1 MQPIKERQIKPYQCK
16 HCPKSFKSSNG
27 LKYHL
32 DKVHIEEENMM
43 EEETCYVMKENSSQM
58 PEKPRTVP
66 PALNLLTEEVTLL
79 TEFALIATSPQSPLV
94 REVWGENS
102 DVRRREDDSPP
113 PQLIMDLQSNGNW
126 RYVSQTTPETPIQ
139 TTFLNTIPAAKWQYF
154 MAGTKLNF
162 PDEDGWTWRTVD
174 DLDME
179 KMSPD
184 LFRDGLRVV
193 DCQRIETKYG
203 NNTMDEYI
211 VTFKSCSDK
220 ETSLQAEITADHP
233 FFVKGTDTAG
243 WASFDPVATE
253 SHYGIS
259 CQPLQRG
266 DVCVLP
272 HAPEVVGLTLNGNE
286 LDGKE
291 ETSEFTAMDS
301 TAALTLSSMAK
312 DKEEHSHRRTKLL
325 SGSHT
330 PLSPVKRNNT
340 HQFSKRPM
348 NAFMLFAKRFRLEIT
363 QAHPGKDNRAISVI
377 LGDKWKAMKQ
387 EDRREYVIQAKLLA
401 DEHKRVNPDCW
412 KRKRN
417 SEGSSKISY
426 RRP

>member
-32 DKVHIEEENMM
+32 EKVHFDEENKM
-43 EEETCYVMKENSSQM
+43 EEGKSFFSMEEM
-58 PEKPRTVP
+58 PAKPRTIP
-66 PALNLLTEEVTLL
+66 PALNLRAEEVTLL

-94 REVWGENS
+94 REVSGENS
-102 DVRRREDDSPP
+102 YVKRREDDSPP
-113 PQLIMDLQSNGNW
+113 PQLMDLQSTGNW
-126 RYVSQTTPETPIQ
+126 RCVSKTTSENLSQTEL
-139 TTFLNTIPAAKWQYF
+139 LNTTPAAKRQYF
-154 MAGTKLNF
+154 MAGTKLSF

-174 DLDME
+174 DLDMDE
-179 KMSPD
+179 ISADM
-184 LFRDGLRVV
+184 FQDGLRVM
-193 DCQRIETKYG
+193 DYQRIEAKFD
-203 NNTMDEYI
+203 NNTTDEFI
-211 VTFKSCSDK
+211 VTFKSCSNE
-220 ETSLQAEITADHP
+220 ETSFQAEITADHP
-233 FFVKGTDTAG
+233 FFVKGADTAG
-243 WASFDPVATE
+243 WASFDPAATE

-259 CQPLQRG
+259 CQPLRRN
-266 DVCVLP
+266 VCVLP
-272 HAPEVVGLTLNGNE
+272 YDSEGVGLTLNGKQ

-291 ETSEFTAMDS
+291 KTSEFTAMDS

-312 DKEEHSHRRTKLL
+312 DKEEHSHRRTKLF
-325 SGSHT
+325 SGSHS
-330 PLSPVKRNNT
+330 PPSPVKRNNT
-340 HQFSKRPM
+340 HQFNKRPM

-387 EDRREYVIQAKLLA
+387 EDRKEYVLQAKLLA

-412 KRKRN
+412 KRKRT